1 MALKSLVKPTSPPSS
16 GRGKLQQCK
25 SKRIRSHRRWCG
37 FLKKIY
43 PTVFE
48 KTWYL
53 WTEITN
59 KKYQRL
65 HCDVGNT
72 QRIHGTEAITACCL
86 LHIDFKKNICFI
98 LKPQKRRAWH
108 FVSRVLLYLFSFC
121 SDFSCKYVITV
132 NASNAY
138 VTSKTVQNCSYCIC

>member
-1 MALKSLVKPTSPPSS
+1 MWIPE
-16 GRGKLQQCK
+16 
-25 SKRIRSHRRWCG
+25 
-37 FLKKIY
+37 KIY

-48 KTWYL
+48 KTCYL

-59 KKYQRL
+59 KKISETPLWCWKYAMHTRYR
-65 HCDVGNT
+65 GNN
-72 QRIHGTEAITACCL
+72 GL
-86 LHIDFKKNICFI
+86 LLAAHRFQEEYLLYF
-98 LKPQKRRAWH
+98 KPQKRRAWH

-138 VTSKTVQNCSYCIC
+138 VTSKTVQNCSYCICWSIITNVMQRQVNCQCFSLGHFTFTQTPTV